1 MTGKELPMSRCADV
15 AATVY
20 QAALNLY
27 PPAFRREFGA
37 EMVHHFREASRET
50 RASEGLNGLAAF
62 WCSIATD
69 LLMTVVLEWCRTGL
83 PLLTLAS
90 AIPVV
95 TFLGVLSRIGR
106 RAPLM
111 LPEANPDRELL
122 VVILLVAVLLL
133 VIAATIIFTLWFA
146 RPLVYRRR

>member
-1 MTGKELPMSRCADV
+1 MARSPDV

-27 PPAFRREFGA
+27 PPAFRREFGT
-37 EMVHHFREASRET
+37 EMVHDFREASRET
-50 RASEGLNGLAAF
+50 RASEGLKGLAAF

-69 LLMTVVLEWCRTGL
+69 LVMTVVLEWCRTGL

-90 AIPVV
+90 AVPVV
-95 TFLGVLSRIGR
+95 TFLGVLSRVDR
-106 RAPLM
+106 RAQVI
-111 LPEANPDRELL
+111 LPDAGADRELL
-122 VVILLVAVLLL
+122 AVILLVAVLLL

-146 RPLVYRRR
+146 RPLIYRRR